1 MLFISRSRPA
11 LSMVGA
17 AVVVDHASGGDAGL
31 GVAFV
36 VGELQVANDRA
47 VTIGASSLA
56 QVHLPTDYLN
66 TDAQSCKSCAYRIGP
81 VCLRRGP
88 I

>member
-17 AVVVDHASGGDAGL
+17 AEVVDHASGGDAGL

-56 QVHLPTDYLN
+56 QVHLPTDYVP
-66 TDAQSCKSCAYRIGP
+66 TESGP
-81 VCLRRGP
+81 
-88 I
+88 